1 LATAYKLD
9 LFIVPLV
16 TENLYLTFTEMKIR
30 KLFILVF
37 LSQLTISSAWSQTQV
52 DYFAEVGPEQISLY
66 RTKYHFDKPQ
76 ARTLFQ
82 DQPRMK
88 FRGIP
93 TIYLSGRVVLSFG
106 SIGRNRIYS
115 GFTWSPIKTV
125 IEIQNLPDSIHSGAN
140 PTVHVKQESF
150 RFYLGYERHFLGKP
164 KCIVQLGLLADYLGN
179 PNFEAQEP
187 IFVNSRVNR
196 QLVMG
201 AQLGLGIYVPKT
213 IDRLLLRYNWDFDFT
228 HAFALNVKQE
238 FKSDIE
244 YYLFFK
250 HSYHQVGLSYL
261 IH

>member
-1 LATAYKLD
+1 MKVLNILALSV
-9 LFIVPLV
+9 LILISVPAAWGQLKV
-16 TENLYLTFTEMKIR
+16 DFYAEMG
-30 KLFILVF
+30 L
-37 LSQLTISSAWSQTQV
+37 
-52 DYFAEVGPEQISLY
+52 EQISLF
-66 RTKYHFDKPQ
+66 RTKYQFDKPQ

-93 TIYLSGRVVLSFG
+93 TIYLSGRAVLRLDSNK
-106 SIGRNRIYS
+106 RNGIYG
-115 GFTWSPIKTV
+115 GFTWSPVKTA
-125 IEIQNLPDSIHSGAN
+125 IEIRNLPDSIHSGAN
-140 PTVHVKQESF
+140 PTVHVKQQSF
-150 RFYLGYERHFLGKP
+150 RFYLGYERVFLGKP

-213 IDRLLLRYNWDFDFT
+213 KDRLLLRYNWDFDFT
-228 HAFALNVKQE
+228 HSFALNVKQE